1 MFRMNYVTG
10 LESVIGYGSVPPGC
24 VLNPILFILYINLFS
39 DLNVDGLVVSY
50 VDNTCLLFTDKSR
63 R

>member
-1 MFRMNYVTG
+1 MNYVTG
-10 LESVIGYGSVPPGC
+10 QESIIGYGSVPPGC
-24 VLNPILFILYINLFS
+24 VLNSILFILYINLFS

-50 VDNTCLLFTDKSR
+50 ADNTCLLFTDKSR